1 MSAPTPAQIREYGVA
16 AGEACRNLG
25 ICREAQRR
33 EYRHRVVRELTGRE
47 SVKDIRSSED
57 YDAVMARL
65 WDDAGNYERAIHYR
79 INSERRLSYV
89 IQVLAS
95 QLMQLK
101 GGSEADA
108 QAYIGGVLDQA
119 RIAHGRR
126 DDGSWW
132 MDVAAPQLLDLVKIL
147 DTERRR
153 ILGRFTASVGRLS
166 FTDRIRYEAD
176 GPLLVR
182 QGVPKGYY
190 SSAPCIGVNVRRGGL
205 PCSS

>member
-1 MSAPTPAQIREYGVA
+1 MSAPTAAQIREYGVA

-25 ICREAQRR
+25 ICREDRRR

-79 INSERRLSYV
+79 INYERRLSYV

-101 GGSEADA
+101 GGIEADA

-147 DTERRR
+147 DMERRR

-166 FTDRIRYEAD
+166 FTDRVRYEAD

-190 SSAPCIGVNVRRGGL
+190 SSAPCICVNVRLGGL

>member
-1 MSAPTPAQIREYGVA
+1 MSAPTAAQIREYGVA

-25 ICREAQRR
+25 ICREDRRR

-79 INSERRLSYV
+79 INYERRLSYV

-101 GGSEADA
+101 GGIEADA

-126 DDGSWW
+126 DDGSGW

-166 FTDRIRYEAD
+166 FTDRVRYEAD

>member
-25 ICREAQRR
+25 ICREARRR

-101 GGSEADA
+101 GVILVQVLLKEPC
-108 QAYIGGVLDQA
+108 VLDRA

-166 FTDRIRYEAD
+166 FTDRVRYEAD

>member
-1 MSAPTPAQIREYGVA
+1 MSAPTAAQIREYGVA

-25 ICREAQRR
+25 ICREDRRR

-47 SVKDIRSSED
+47 S
-57 YDAVMARL
+57 L

-79 INSERRLSYV
+79 INYERRLSYV

-101 GGSEADA
+101 GGIEADA
-108 QAYIGGVLDQA
+108 QAYIGGVLDHA

-153 ILGRFTASVGRLS
+153 ILGRVTASVGRLS
-166 FTDRIRYEAD
+166 FTDRVRYEAD

-190 SSAPCIGVNVRRGGL
+190 SSAPCICVNVRLGGL

>member
-1 MSAPTPAQIREYGVA
+1 MSAPTAAQIREYGVA
-16 AGEACRNLG
+16 AGEPCRNLG
-25 ICREAQRR
+25 ICREDRRR

-79 INSERRLSYV
+79 INYERRLSYV

-101 GGSEADA
+101 GGIEADA

-166 FTDRIRYEAD
+166 FTDRVRYEAD

>member
-1 MSAPTPAQIREYGVA
+1 MSAPTPAQVREYGVA
-16 AGEACRNLG
+16 AARACAALG
-25 ICREAQRR
+25 IVREPERQAYRR
-33 EYRHRVVRELTGRE
+33 RVVRELTGRASIKE
-47 SVKDIRSSED
+47 VSTAEG
-57 YDAVMARL
+57 YEAVMARL
-65 WDDAGNYERAIHYR
+65 WADAGEFLRAADY
-79 INSERRLSYV
+79 SMAPERRLAYV
-89 IQVLAS
+89 VRVLAC

-132 MDVAAPQLLDLVKIL
+132 MDVAAPQLLELVKIL

-153 ILGRFTASVGRLS
+153 ILGRFTASAGRLS
-166 FTDRIRYEAD
+166 FTDRVRYEAD

-190 SSAPCIGVNVRRGGL
+190 SSAPCIGVNVRRGGR